1 MLEARSYHYFSFRG
15 NWWSIFWWFGL
26 HFDQTHNCYSFI
38 DDMLCNLKKREKM
51 VFNVFKRKWWTEK
64 GNISSGIFF
73 MEYSSRSNKSVEKY
87 WILFNSSV
95 LVVTL
100 LLCTYLHILWD
111 KANTYV
117 NVLGNHVFS
126 PKSIR
131 TSCSVKFEL
140 EFMIIFSKNVLL
152 SIEKG
157 NNKHS

>member
-1 MLEARSYHYFSFRG
+1 MGIDEAFSDNLGSILTRPIFATVSLMMCFAAWRRG
-15 NWWSIFWWFGL
+15 
-26 HFDQTHNCYSFI
+26 
-38 DDMLCNLKKREKM
+38 KKM
-51 VFNVFKRKWWTEK
+51 VFNVFKRKWLTQK
-64 GNISSGIFF
+64 GNISSGVFF
-73 MEYSSRSNKSVEKY
+73 VEYSSRSNKTVEKY

-131 TSCSVKFEL
+131 TCCNVKFEL
-140 EFMIIFSKNVLL
+140 EFMINFSKNVLL